1 MPRVAFQITM
11 NLDQNA
17 KDAVQSLSDAINS
30 AVEKSFAVRDAIE
43 TLRELGYESVLT
55 LKLEIGLQEMHA
67 AARTTEEFPADSLE
81 LSLTDEDVRTLQRM
95 KIRY

>member
-1 MPRVAFQITM
+1 M
-11 NLDQNA
+11 NLDDDA
-17 KDAVQSLSDAINS
+17 KDAVQDLSDAINS

-43 TLRELGYESVLT
+43 TLRELGFEPVLT
-55 LKLEIGLQEMHA
+55 LKLEIGLQKIDADGFCDGA
-67 AARTTEEFPADSLE
+67 AAGDAEEYAEDLE

>member
-1 MPRVAFQITM
+1 M
-11 NLDQNA
+11 NLDDNA
-17 KDAVQSLSDAINS
+17 KDAVQDLSDAINA

-43 TLRELGYESVLT
+43 NLRELGFEPVLT
-55 LKLEIGLQEMHA
+55 LKLEIGLQKIDGSSFIGA
-67 AARTTEEFPADSLE
+67 DTEEFAEDLE

>member
-1 MPRVAFQITM
+1 M
-11 NLDQNA
+11 NLDENA

-43 TLRELGYESVLT
+43 SLRELGYEPILT
-55 LKLEIGLQEMHA
+55 LKLEIGLQEMSCG
-67 AARTTEEFPADSLE
+67 TEEVAEDLE

-95 KIRY
+95 KIRF

>member
-1 MPRVAFQITM
+1 M
-11 NLDQNA
+11 NLDDDA
-17 KDAVQSLSDAINS
+17 KDAVQDLSDAINS

-43 TLRELGYESVLT
+43 SLRELGFEPVLT
-55 LKLEIGLQEMHA
+55 LKLEIGLQKIDGDTFA
-67 AARTTEEFPADSLE
+67 AIEREEYTEDLE

>member
-1 MPRVAFQITM
+1 M

-55 LKLEIGLQEMHA
+55 LKLEIGLQEMNIGA
-67 AARTTEEFPADSLE
+67 DAEEFPAETSE
-81 LSLTDEDVRTLQRM
+81 LSLTDEDVRTLQKM

>member
-1 MPRVAFQITM
+1 M

-55 LKLEIGLQEMHA
+55 LKLEIGLQEMRA
-67 AARTTEEFPADSLE
+67 ASDASEEFPAENLE

-95 KIRY
+95 KIRF

>member
-1 MPRVAFQITM
+1 M

-17 KDAVQSLSDAINS
+17 KDAVQNLSEAINS

-43 TLRELGYESVLT
+43 NLRELGFEPVLT
-55 LKLEIGLQEMHA
+55 LKLEIGLQEMNGNFDGFA
-67 AARTTEEFPADSLE
+67 EDLE

-95 KIRY
+95 KIRF

>member
-1 MPRVAFQITM
+1 M

-55 LKLEIGLQEMHA
+55 LKLEIGLQEMRA
-67 AARTTEEFPADSLE
+67 AASDASDEFPAENLE

-95 KIRY
+95 KIRF

>member
-1 MPRVAFQITM
+1 M

-43 TLRELGYESVLT
+43 NLRELGYEPILT
-55 LKLEIGLQEMHA
+55 LKLEIGLQETGGNGDGIA
-67 AARTTEEFPADSLE
+67 EPLE
-81 LSLTDEDVRTLQRM
+81 LDLTEEDVRTLQRM
-95 KIRY
+95 KIRF